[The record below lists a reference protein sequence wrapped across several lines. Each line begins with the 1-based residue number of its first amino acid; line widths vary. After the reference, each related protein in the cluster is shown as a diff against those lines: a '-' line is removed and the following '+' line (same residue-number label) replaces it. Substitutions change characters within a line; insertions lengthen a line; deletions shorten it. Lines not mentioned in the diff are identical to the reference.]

1 MQAGVILSIVFFA
14 YLTGA
19 IPFSYFIARAVAGKD
34 LTGIGT
40 GNIGAMNVRRATD
53 SWVWFLV
60 AMLMNGVKGF
70 LPVPTASYLAQV
82 YDIQPELIKGSAL
95 VAAVVGHNYSVIA
108 YRVAGTIKS
117 GRGLATGGGG
127 LLAYNPVYL
136 LIALGIG
143 LPAIFISRYLLVGQL
158 LVPVVLPVIVYFINP
173 ADFIYIFLTCM
184 VVFIRHIPRAKQ
196 LLSGREPRWNIRDY
210 RQV

>member
-1 MQAGVILSIVFFA
+1 MQAGVILSMAFFA
-14 YLTGA
+14 YLCGA
-19 IPFSYFIARAVAGKD
+19 IPFSFFIAKAVSGKD
-34 LTGIGT
+34 LTKVGT

-53 SWVWFLV
+53 SWTWFLV
-60 AMLMNGVKGF
+60 AMLMDGVKGF
-70 LPVPTASYLAQV
+70 FPVLTAAFVADV
-82 YDIQPELIKGSAL
+82 YSIDAEMLKGVALI
-95 VAAVVGHNYSVIA
+95 AAVIGHNYSVIA
-108 YRVAGTIKS
+108 YRVAGTIQS

-127 LLAYNPVYL
+127 LLAYNPLYL

-158 LVPVVLPVIVYFINP
+158 LVPVALPVVVYFINP
-173 ADFIYIFLTCM
+173 EDFPYILLTCL

-196 LLSGREPRWNIRDY
+196 LLAGREPKWNIKDY